1 MGTLSV
7 DNVFNVYVRLLE
19 GIQKCYEE
27 KPVVFNY
34 FKKSQFNLVLFQT
47 PLP

>member
-1 MGTLSV
+1 MIKFDKPLCL
-7 DNVFNVYVRLLE
+7 FA